1 MRVYFVALL
10 MIVLSIISITY
21 SIVDNSSF
29 SIVSI
34 PLNGIGV
41 ILWVLIIAKYY
52 KRTVGMV
59 KLDPGQTALFPSVLI
74 DYEKGKRFAYIIV
87 LFKRA
92 YMIDY
97 KKRYEQ

>member
-10 MIVLSIISITY
+10 MIALGIISIIH
-21 SIVDNSSF
+21 SIANGSSF
-29 SIVSI
+29 SIVAI
-34 PLNGIGV
+34 PLNGIGI

-74 DYEKGKRFAYIIV
+74 DYEKGKRFAYIII

-92 YMIDY
+92 YIIDY
-97 KKRYEQ
+97 KRR

>member
-10 MIVLSIISITY
+10 MIALGIISIIH
-21 SIVDNSSF
+21 SIVNGSSF
-29 SIVSI
+29 SIVAI
-34 PLNGIGV
+34 PLNGIGI

-92 YMIDY
+92 YIIDY
-97 KKRYEQ
+97 KRR